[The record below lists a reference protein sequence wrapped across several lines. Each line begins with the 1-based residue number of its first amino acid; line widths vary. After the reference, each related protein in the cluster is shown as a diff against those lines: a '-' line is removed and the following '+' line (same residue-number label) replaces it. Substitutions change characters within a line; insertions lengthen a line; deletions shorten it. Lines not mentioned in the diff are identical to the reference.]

1 MKQFKLSNEEKINVE
16 DLIKDFR
23 VENTENLKM
32 YLKDIF
38 KVYIVLTKG
47 PV

>member
-1 MKQFKLSNEEKINVE
+1 MKQFKLANEEKINVE

-23 VENTENLKM
+23 VENTEKFKV

-38 KVYIVLTKG
+38 KV
-47 PV
+47 